1 MISHD
6 HWDHLDY
13 RVVTELEPRVKRV
26 VTGLG
31 VVEHFEYWGYP
42 VEKIVEL
49 DWWDSF
55 DLAILE
61 NGQYNKDWS
70 LIHTMP
76 EYLGKEI

>member
-31 VVEHFEYWGYP
+31 VGDHFEYWGYT
-42 VEKIVEL
+42 VEKLVEL

>member
-13 RVVTELEPRVKRV
+13 RVVTQLEPRVKRV

-31 VVEHFEYWGYP
+31 VGEHFEYWGYP
-42 VEKIVEL
+42 VKSSWSWTGGIL
-49 DWWDSF
+49 SNW
-55 DLAILE
+55 AILE
-61 NGQYNKDWS
+61 NGQYNKGWS

>member
-31 VVEHFEYWGYP
+31 VGDHFEYWGYT
-42 VEKIVEL
+42 VEKLVEL

-55 DLAILE
+55 E
-61 NGQYNKDWS
+61 
-70 LIHTMP
+70 
-76 EYLGKEI
+76 LGDS

>member
-31 VVEHFEYWGYP
+31 VGEHFEYWGYP
-42 VEKIVEL
+42 VEKLVEL